1 MSSPIAGATNTSRS
15 SEESSES
22 NWDYERR
29 MRTFRRRLREAD
41 WTWLTACMG
50 VVESDMNPVEAYLN
64 TGGDP
69 TRKLTNPE
77 VALLNR
83 PSVYEAGH
91 TLVHLAIKF
100 HREDMLAKL
109 LSQLEGGSGTSSGI
123 KCVPSYVAPDLAS
136 AIRRHVSQALRQR
149 KGSVPCYYISELA
162 TYTLPP
168 EIEDLP
174 PTIQEQLYSE
184 LMDRDAQKELEEE
197 AAIINWS
204 EEVRVRLGSRLHA
217 LWNRSAGDCLLD
229 SVLQATWGVFDRE
242 NTLRRAMA
250 DTLHEAGHLFYPRWR
265 DWEMQ
270 QALELDYTLDESQ
283 LTEDWASLLTLA
295 SQPGSSLEQLHIFV
309 LAHVLRRPILI
320 YGVKYVKSW
329 RGENLGYARFEGVY
343 LPLLWEPSFC
353 SRSPIALGYTRG
365 HFCALVPPEPVDL
378 PHLRNCLSGA
388 ASCSSVVDPAGGGE
402 DGTKATFLPL
412 MTDDRKQL
420 LPIHF
425 LSQSEAGN
433 EEVILQQWL
442 DVCATENGLVVAKQR
457 IVKPPLLVAQMTEEW
472 LNHYRKLAQSSVAP
486 FSTRNSSVGAT
497 GSASSALTSAHRSS
511 PTIPSSS
518 SCGSHNIDNNN
529 NNNLSSVSGGNNGG
543 YSSDGD
549 SDEE

>member
-1 MSSPIAGATNTSRS
+1 MGATSLSRSTSPQLVSAGTPTSEDNNKWACPLCTYLNWPKALRCTQCFTPRRRVSPGVRTSRNQQPPPEGVATPPSLDSLRIATPSPPSKWNCAVCTYENWPRTRKCVLCGALKEATPTRDEVTPMSSPIAGATNTSRS

-50 VVESDMNPVEAYLN
+50 VVEADMNPVEAYLN

-109 LSQLEGGSGTSSGI
+109 LSQLETGPSSSSGI
-123 KCVPSYVAPDLAS
+123 KCVPSYVAPALAS
-136 AIRRHVSQALRQR
+136 AIRRHVSQSVRQR
-149 KGSVPCYYISELA
+149 KGQVPCYYIGELA

-174 PTIQEQLYSE
+174 PATQEQLYSE
-184 LMDRDAQKELEEE
+184 LLDRDAQRELEEE

-250 DTLHEAGHLFYPRWR
+250 DSLHEAGHLFYPRWR

-270 QALELDYTLDESQ
+270 QALELDYTLDETQ
-283 LTEDWASLLTLA
+283 LAEDWASLLTSA

-309 LAHVLRRPILI
+309 LAHVLRRPILV

-365 HFCALVPPEPVDL
+365 HFCALVPPEPIVGQPL
-378 PHLRNCLSGA
+378 AIRTCSTMSYGA
-388 ASCSSVVDPAGGGE
+388 ACSMDPASASSIVSSDDE
-402 DGTKATFLPL
+402 TKATFLPL
-412 MTDDRKQL
+412 MTADRKQL
-420 LPIHF
+420 L
-425 LSQSEAGN
+425 
-433 EEVILQQWL
+433 
-442 DVCATENGLVVAKQR
+442 
-457 IVKPPLLVAQMTEEW
+457 
-472 LNHYRKLAQSSVAP
+472 
-486 FSTRNSSVGAT
+486 
-497 GSASSALTSAHRSS
+497 
-511 PTIPSSS
+511 
-518 SCGSHNIDNNN
+518 
-529 NNNLSSVSGGNNGG
+529 
-543 YSSDGD
+543 
-549 SDEE
+549 